1 MSRLGVE
8 VVWGGGCFEGLGE
21 LVEDVSFNERV
32 RGWNGV
38 WVIRIFLK
46 WGSS

>member
-1 MSRLGVE
+1 MGDGVVGME
-8 VVWGGGCFEGLGE
+8 VGEALEGLGE

-38 WVIRIFLK
+38 WVIRILLK

>member
-1 MSRLGVE
+1 MSRLEVE
-8 VVWGGGCFEGLGE
+8 VFWRGGFFEGLGE

-38 WVIRIFLK
+38 WVRI
-46 WGSS
+46 

>member
-1 MSRLGVE
+1 MGEGVVGMEVGERL
-8 VVWGGGCFEGLGE
+8 EGLAE

-38 WVIRIFLK
+38 WVIRILFI